1 MTTAP
6 AMQTQDWKR
15 SLLLTNRSAMMELDP
30 FPYFCVDNY
39 LPADLFEEARRQFP
53 TTTARDQYGNLK
65 QVFSPHRRTE
75 DVKKFLA
82 ENKAWRDFISFF
94 DPDEFIQGLR
104 TFPGSALRRLAGF
117 PGSAGGADE
126 RAR

>member
-1 MTTAP
+1 
-6 AMQTQDWKR
+6 
-15 SLLLTNRSAMMELDP
+15 MMELDP